1 MLLGTTGHAQLP
13 QPGKTAILASLV
25 PESAVV
31 ASGETVTL
39 ALMMRA
45 RRAGTATE
53 RIRETEA
60 SRPRSLG
67 GFPGASRPEL
77 VQYPAPDQLIISG
90 LINYVYAGDYT
101 QFIEMKVPV
110 GVAPGTK

>member
-45 RRAGTATE
+45 RRGWH
-53 RIRETEA
+53 
-60 SRPRSLG
+60 G
-67 GFPGASRPEL
+67 
-77 VQYPAPDQLIISG
+77 Y
-90 LINYVYAGDYT
+90 
-101 QFIEMKVPV
+101 
-110 GVAPGTK
+110 